1 MAKKMFKVIHV
12 ELKRPYKGRKHYY
25 FGSQAAIYEH
35 IPERY
40 IGIKLES
47 LWNVDLAKG
56 EYENNY
62 VTIRMGELDRKNTN
76 RGGVKLTE
84 DEIKI
89 LNKDV

>member
-1 MAKKMFKVIHV
+1 MFKVIHV

-47 LWNVDLAKG
+47 LWNVDLTKG

-62 VTIRMGELDRKNTN
+62 VIIRIGELDRKKTN

-84 DEIKI
+84 DEIKK
-89 LNKDV
+89 LDKDG

>member
-1 MAKKMFKVIHV
+1 MAKKLFKVIHV

-25 FGSQAAIYEH
+25 FGSKAAIYEH
-35 IPERY
+35 IPEKY

-47 LWNVDLAKG
+47 LWNVDLTDN

-62 VTIRMGELDRKNTN
+62 VTIRMGELDRKNTK

-84 DEIKI
+84 DEIKM
-89 LNKDV
+89 LNKDG

>member
-47 LWNVDLAKG
+47 LWNVDLTKG

-62 VTIRMGELDRKNTN
+62 VIIRIGELDRKKTN

-84 DEIKI
+84 DEIKK
-89 LNKDV
+89 LDKDG